1 MEKEKSDIRNKAMPK
16 ALKLTAT
23 KLAYPT
29 IKLIEIKDINTH
41 SLRHGVINSLQLAGY
56 KGTEIQKNGIGQS
69 KTFK

>member
-41 SLRHGVINSLQLAGY
+41 SFRAKVANEIHLAR
-56 KGTEIQKNGIGQS
+56 
-69 KTFK
+69 